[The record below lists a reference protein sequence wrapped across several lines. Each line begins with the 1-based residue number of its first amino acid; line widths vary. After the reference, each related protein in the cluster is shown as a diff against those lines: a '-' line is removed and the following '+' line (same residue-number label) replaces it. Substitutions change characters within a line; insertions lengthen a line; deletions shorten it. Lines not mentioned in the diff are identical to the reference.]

1 MSISVTRWCRFYEN
15 INEKINARE
24 DESHFIV
31 SLIYFTVIRCISVWQ
46 KLQSFIC
53 DALRDL
59 VPFVQFKK
67 CKKHPW
73 RSVTLKPTT
82 LLKVT
87 LLHGCLSRFLNCRN
101 GTKPHNAS
109 HIVSYANFKMD
120 PKCFQC
126 FLKSRNSRVL

>member
-1 MSISVTRWCRFYEN
+1 MREH

-24 DESHFIV
+24 DESHFLV
-31 SLIYFTVIRCISVWQ
+31 SLIYFTVIRYISVWQ

-53 DALRDL
+53 DVLRGL

-67 CKKHPW
+67 GEKHPW
-73 RSVTLKPTT
+73 RSVTFKPTT

-87 LLHGCLSRFLNCRN
+87 LLHGCLSRFLKCTN

-109 HIVSYANFKMD
+109 RIVSYVNF
-120 PKCFQC
+120 
-126 FLKSRNSRVL
+126 